1 MKKLLSLLIAAAMLM
16 GLSGCGDSASA
27 EDEKREPTE
36 EILESFG
43 MDPELFS
50 DYDYGRFYGKELTI
64 NVANWG
70 EYLSMNDDEILDVNE
85 VFEALTG
92 ITVNYKTYASNETLY
107 SKLLSGGA
115 TYDIVIPSDYMIS
128 KMINEGMLRKLDF
141 GNIPNIANIM
151 PSFINPQ
158 YDPTNEYSVPYL
170 WGMVCIIYN
179 TKMVDGEIDSWSAL
193 WDENY
198 AGDILMFNNPR
209 DAFGIA
215 QAYLGYS
222 LNTEDFGELEN
233 CADLLRE
240 QKEIVQGYVMDEI
253 FDKMEGGSA
262 AIAPYYVGDAVTMC
276 ADNPDLEFVI
286 PKEGTNWFVDAICVP
301 TTADS
306 EHIEAAEA
314 YINFLCEPE
323 IAFANCDYVGYSTP
337 VTQAYELLD
346 DEAKADERRYPSD
359 EFLSEH
365 TEVFINISEPANA
378 YMQELWTGLKVGESN
393 VWFVPL
399 FLAALIAATVF
410 VNVYRARKK
419 KRDF

>member
-1 MKKLLSLLIAAAMLM
+1 MRKVLCLIIAAVFAALA
-16 GLSGCGDSASA
+16 LTACGSFPA
-27 EDEKREPTE
+27 DEKRQPTD

-43 MDPELFS
+43 LDPELFS
-50 DYDYGRFYGKELTI
+50 DYDYGQFYGKEITI

-70 EYLSMNDDEILDVNE
+70 EYMSVNDDEITDVNE
-85 VFEALTG
+85 VFEALSG
-92 ITVNYKTYASNETLY
+92 ITVNYKSYASNETLY

-115 TYDIVIPSDYMIS
+115 NYDIVIPSDYMIS
-128 KMINEGMLRKLDF
+128 KMISEGMLEKLNFD
-141 GNIPNIANIM
+141 NIPNIKNIM

-170 WGMVCIIYN
+170 WGMVAIIYN
-179 TKMVDGEIDSWSAL
+179 TTMVDGEIDSWAAL
-193 WDENY
+193 WDEKY

-222 LNTEDFGELEN
+222 LNTENTDELDR
-233 CADLLRE
+233 CAAILRD

-276 ADNPDLEFVI
+276 EDNPDLEFVI
-286 PKEGTNWFVDAICVP
+286 PKEGTNWFVDAICIP
-301 TTADS
+301 TTADK
-306 EHIEAAEA
+306 ENKAATEA

-323 IAFANCDYVGYSTP
+323 IALANCDYVGYSTP
-337 VTQAYELLD
+337 NSGAYELLD

-359 EFLSEH
+359 EFLAEH
-365 TEVFINISEPANA
+365 TEVFINLSPEANA
-378 YMQELWTGLKVGESN
+378 YMQELWTQLKVDNSN
-393 VWFVPL
+393 VWFVPI
-399 FLAALIAATVF
+399 FLVCLVAATIF
-410 VNVYRARKK
+410 VNVWRARKK

>member
-1 MKKLLSLLIAAAMLM
+1 MKKIISLVLALALVLSLA
-16 GLSGCGDSASA
+16 GCGQSAGT
-27 EDEKREPTE
+27 DEKRLPTE

-43 MDPELFS
+43 LDPELFS
-50 DYDYGRFYGKELTI
+50 DYDYGRLYGQEITL

-70 EYLSMNDDEILDVNE
+70 EYMSINDDEMTDVNE
-85 VFEALTG
+85 AFEALTG
-92 ITVNYKTYASNETLY
+92 IEVNYKTYASNETLY

-128 KMINEGMLRKLDF
+128 KMIKEGMLEKLNF
-141 GNIPNIANIM
+141 ENIPNLANIM
-151 PSFINPQ
+151 PSFLNPQ
-158 YDPTNEYSVPYL
+158 YDPDNEYSVPYL

-179 TKMVDGEIDSWSAL
+179 TTMVDDEITSWSSL
-193 WDENY
+193 WDPKYE
-198 AGDILMFNNPR
+198 GDILMFNNPR

-222 LNTEDFGELEN
+222 LNTENHAELDA
-233 CADLLRE
+233 CASLLRE

-276 ADNPDLEFVI
+276 EDNPDLDFVI
-286 PKEGTNWFVDAICVP
+286 PEEGTNWFVDAICIP
-301 TTADS
+301 TTADPDNK
-306 EHIEAAEA
+306 EAAEM

-323 IAFANCDYVGYSTP
+323 IALANCDYVGYSTP

-346 DEAKADERRYPSD
+346 DDAKADGRRYPSD
-359 EFLSEH
+359 EFLAEN
-365 TEVFINISEPANA
+365 TEVFVNMSDEANA
-378 YMQELWTGLKVGESN
+378 YMQELWTQLKVDNSN
-393 VWFVPL
+393 VWFVPI
-399 FLAALIAATVF
+399 FLVCLIAATIA

-419 KRDF
+419 RRDSF

>member
-276 ADNPDLEFVI
+276 ADNPDLDFVI
-286 PKEGTNWFVDAICVP
+286 PKEGTNWFVDAICIP

-399 FLAALIAATVF
+399 FLTALIAATIF

>member
-1 MKKLLSLLIAAAMLM
+1 MKKIISLVLALALVLSLA
-16 GLSGCGDSASA
+16 GCGQSAGS
-27 EDEKREPTE
+27 DEKRLPTE

-43 MDPELFS
+43 LDPELFS
-50 DYDYGRFYGKELTI
+50 DYDYGRLYGQEITL

-70 EYLSMNDDEILDVNE
+70 EYMSINDDEMTDVNE
-85 VFEALTG
+85 AFEALTG
-92 ITVNYKTYASNETLY
+92 IEVNYKTYASNETLY

-128 KMINEGMLRKLDF
+128 KMIKEGMLEKLNF
-141 GNIPNIANIM
+141 ENIPNLSNIM
-151 PSFINPQ
+151 PSFLNPQ
-158 YDPTNEYSVPYL
+158 YDPDNEYSVPYL

-179 TKMVDGEIDSWSAL
+179 TTMVDDEITSWSSL
-193 WDENY
+193 WDPKYE
-198 AGDILMFNNPR
+198 GDILMFNNPR

-222 LNTEDFGELEN
+222 LNTENHAELDA
-233 CADLLRE
+233 CASLLRE

-276 ADNPDLEFVI
+276 EDNPDLDFVI
-286 PKEGTNWFVDAICVP
+286 PEEGTNWFVDAICIP
-301 TTADS
+301 TTADPDNK
-306 EHIEAAEA
+306 EAAEM

-323 IAFANCDYVGYSTP
+323 IALANCDYVGYSTP

-346 DEAKADERRYPSD
+346 DDAKADGRRYPSD
-359 EFLSEH
+359 EFLAEN
-365 TEVFINISEPANA
+365 TEVFVNMSDEANA
-378 YMQELWTGLKVGESN
+378 YMQELWTQLKVDNSN
-393 VWFVPL
+393 VWFVPI
-399 FLAALIAATVF
+399 FLVCLIAATIA

-419 KRDF
+419 RRDSF

>member
-276 ADNPDLEFVI
+276 ADNPDLDFVI
-286 PKEGTNWFVDAICVP
+286 PKEGTNWFVDAICIP

>member
-1 MKKLLSLLIAAAMLM
+1 MKKIISLVLALALVLSLA
-16 GLSGCGDSASA
+16 GCGQSAGS
-27 EDEKREPTE
+27 DEKRIPTE

-43 MDPELFS
+43 LDPELFS
-50 DYDYGRFYGKELTI
+50 DYDYGRFYGQEITL

-70 EYLSMNDDEILDVNE
+70 EYMSINDDEMTDVNE
-85 VFEALTG
+85 AFEALTG
-92 ITVNYKTYASNETLY
+92 IEVNYKTYASNETLY

-128 KMINEGMLRKLDF
+128 KMIKEGMLEKLNF
-141 GNIPNIANIM
+141 ENIPNLSNIM
-151 PSFINPQ
+151 PSFLNPQ
-158 YDPTNEYSVPYL
+158 YDPDNEYSVPYL

-179 TKMVDGEIDSWSAL
+179 TTMVDDEITSWSSL
-193 WDENY
+193 WDPKYE
-198 AGDILMFNNPR
+198 GDILMFNNPR

-222 LNTEDFGELEN
+222 LNTENHAELDA
-233 CADLLRE
+233 CASLLRE

-276 ADNPDLEFVI
+276 EDNPDLDFVI
-286 PKEGTNWFVDAICVP
+286 PEEGTNWFVDAICIP
-301 TTADS
+301 TTADPDNK
-306 EHIEAAEA
+306 EAAEM

-323 IAFANCDYVGYSTP
+323 IALANCDYVGYSTP

-346 DEAKADERRYPSD
+346 DDAKADGRRYPSD
-359 EFLSEH
+359 EFLAEN
-365 TEVFINISEPANA
+365 TEVFVNMSDEANA
-378 YMQELWTGLKVGESN
+378 YMQELWTQLKVDNSN
-393 VWFVPL
+393 VWFVPI
-399 FLAALIAATVF
+399 FLVCLIAATIA

-419 KRDF
+419 RRDSF

>member
-1 MKKLLSLLIAAAMLM
+1 MKKLLSLIIAAAMLM

-276 ADNPDLEFVI
+276 ADNPDLDFVI